1 MLCIL
6 TAAWGICNSHSFLSI
21 LLKLLTKIS
30 IYFSSPDGLNMPF
43 SDYYQVDWTLGPSVL
58 VIGGET
64 TGLGKTV
71 KKLAHENKGHIV
83 HVPMVSKLDS
93 LSAAMAG
100 TVIIYEA
107 YRQVITATQAK
118 R

>member
-1 MLCIL
+1 
-6 TAAWGICNSHSFLSI
+6 
-21 LLKLLTKIS
+21 
-30 IYFSSPDGLNMPF
+30 MPF
-43 SDYYQVDWTLGPSVL
+43 SDYYQLDWTLGPSVL

-71 KKLAHENKGHIV
+71 KKLSHENKGHIV

-100 TVIIYEA
+100 TVIIHQA

-118 R
+118 RWHQKINNEWSPIQSVIIQVIKINRTTT